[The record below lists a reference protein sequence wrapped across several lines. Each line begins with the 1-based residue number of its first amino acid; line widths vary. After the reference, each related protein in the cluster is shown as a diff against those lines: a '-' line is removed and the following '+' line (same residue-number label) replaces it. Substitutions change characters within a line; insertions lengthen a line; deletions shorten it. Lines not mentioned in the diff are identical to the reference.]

1 MRPVRPPPTSIHRV
15 LTALTALFVFAM
27 FGLSAG
33 CAGPE
38 AKDAPAAT
46 PKREGMVRVT
56 PQRDWSDAIIYFVL
70 VDRFADGDA
79 SNNSGVDLD
88 NPGGWHG
95 GDLRGLTAQLDE
107 IADLGATAIWINPIQ
122 TQMSGAVFASGPAE
136 TGTQNGF
143 EHTGFHGYWMD
154 DFNSVDPHFG
164 SEADLKAFVDAAH
177 KRGIKVLLD
186 VVYNHAGYGTRYLTD
201 PQYKGWIRTRP
212 VDCAA
217 DPLTCQVGGLP
228 DFVTEDPEVSTY
240 LLDANI
246 GLAKRTGV
254 DGFRLDTV
262 KHVGHDFWQVHRART
277 REELGDDFYLLGEVW
292 GGSNQVLDEWFVNDE
307 MDSGF
312 DFTFRGSCRGFVDG
326 KGRTIA
332 YAAYLEK
339 RHRIREGYQTAH
351 YLSSHD
357 EPLMLYEL
365 GGDLDKFK
373 VCVGL
378 QMTTLGLPVIYYGEE
393 VARDGSVWPTNRND
407 MPWGDAAVMPGQGK
421 ARNEGLRDYYKN
433 LIATRRA
440 HPALTRGDFER
451 LYWEGDLL
459 IFSRSD
465 MDSGDVVIV
474 AANRGSETLEA
485 KVTSPEA
492 WTEGPVEAVTG
503 RPVALS
509 GRTLKVSVPPM
520 AIRVYTP

>member
-1 MRPVRPPPTSIHRV
+1 MTPACSRQRSTVG
-15 LTALTALFVFAM
+15 ALLALLAIVTLIQL
-27 FGLSAG
+27 GG
-33 CAGPE
+33 CAAPDREE
-38 AKDAPAAT
+38 AKSATTRPA
-46 PKREGMVRVT
+46 GMVRVT
-56 PQRDWSDAIIYFVL
+56 PQRDWSDAVIYFVL

-79 SNNSGVDLD
+79 GNNLGVDRA

-95 GDLRGLTAQLDE
+95 GDLKGLTAQLDE
-107 IADLGATAIWINPIQ
+107 IADLGATAIWINPVQ
-122 TQMSGAVFASGPAE
+122 TQMPGAVFASGPPE

-154 DFNSVDPHFG
+154 DFNSLDPHFG

-177 KRGIKVLLD
+177 ERGIKVLLD
-186 VVYNHAGYGTRYLTD
+186 VVYNHAGYGTRYVTE
-201 PQYKGWIRTRP
+201 PRYKGWIRSKP
-212 VDCAA
+212 VECAA

-228 DFVTEDPEVSTY
+228 DFVTEDPEVRAY

-246 GLAKRTGV
+246 GLARRTGI

-262 KHVGHDFWQVHRART
+262 KHVEHDFWQLHRART
-277 REELGDDFYLLGEVW
+277 REELGEDFYLLGEVW
-292 GGSNQVLDEWFVNDE
+292 GGSYQVLDEWFVNDE
-307 MDSGF
+307 LDSGF

-332 YAAYLEK
+332 FAAYLEK

-357 EPLMLYEL
+357 EPLLLYEL
-365 GGDLDKFK
+365 GYDLDKFK

-378 QMTTLGLPVIYYGEE
+378 QMTTLGVPVIYYGEE
-393 VARDGSVWPTNRND
+393 VARDGSVWPVNRND
-407 MPWGDAAVMPGQGK
+407 MPWGDAPVQPGKGK
-421 ARNEGLRDYYKN
+421 ERDEALRGYYKN

-459 IFSRSD
+459 VFRRSD
-465 MDSGDVVIV
+465 PESGDTVIV
-474 AANRGSETLEA
+474 AANRGDETLETELTA
-485 KVTSPEA
+485 PEA
-492 WTEGPVEAVTG
+492 WQGSAMEAVTRQPARLTDG
-503 RPVALS
+503 VLE
-509 GRTLKVSVPPM
+509 VSVPPM
-520 AIRVYTP
+520 AVRVFTP

>member
-1 MRPVRPPPTSIHRV
+1 MTPARFRHRPAWGALAALFITVMLV
-15 LTALTALFVFAM
+15 LT
-27 FGLSAG
+27 SG
-33 CAGPE
+33 CAVPERETASAVPGRPAGPI
-38 AKDAPAAT
+38 
-46 PKREGMVRVT
+46 RVT

-79 SNNSGVDLD
+79 GNNQGVDLD

-95 GDLRGLTAQLDE
+95 GDLKGLTAQLDE
-107 IADLGATAIWINPIQ
+107 IADLGATAIWINPVQ
-122 TQMSGAVFASGPAE
+122 AQMPGAVFASGPPE

-143 EHTGFHGYWMD
+143 EHAGFHGYWMD
-154 DFNSVDPHFG
+154 DFNRVDSHFG

-177 KRGIKVLLD
+177 ERGIKVLLD
-186 VVYNHAGYGTRYLTD
+186 VVYNHAGYGTRYVTD
-201 PQYKGWIRTRP
+201 PRYKGWIRRRP

-228 DFVTEDPEVSTY
+228 DFVTENPEVRDY
-240 LLDANI
+240 LLEANI
-246 GLAKRTGV
+246 GLARRTGV

-262 KHVGHDFWQVHRART
+262 KHVEHDFWQLHRART
-277 REELGDDFYLLGEVW
+277 REELGEDFYLLGEVW
-292 GGSNQVLDEWFVNDE
+292 GGSYQVLDEWFVNDE
-307 MDSGF
+307 LDSGF

-365 GGDLDKFK
+365 GEDLEKFK

-378 QMTTLGLPVIYYGEE
+378 QMTTLGTPVVYYGEE
-393 VARDGSVWPTNRND
+393 VGRGGSVWPTNRND
-407 MPWGDAAVMPGQGK
+407 MPWGDRPVQPGQGK
-421 ARNEGLRDYYKN
+421 ERNEALRAYYQE

-451 LYWEGDLL
+451 LHWEGDLL
-459 IFSRSD
+459 VFQRSD
-465 MDSGDVVIV
+465 AASGDVVIV
-474 AANRGSETLEA
+474 AVNRGAEVLDAEVPA
-485 KVTSPEA
+485 PEA
-492 WTEGPVEAVTG
+492 WQGSGTEAVTG
-503 RPVALS
+503 QPVRVS
-509 GRTLKVSVPPM
+509 GGTLPVSVPPM
-520 AIRVYTP
+520 SIRVFTP